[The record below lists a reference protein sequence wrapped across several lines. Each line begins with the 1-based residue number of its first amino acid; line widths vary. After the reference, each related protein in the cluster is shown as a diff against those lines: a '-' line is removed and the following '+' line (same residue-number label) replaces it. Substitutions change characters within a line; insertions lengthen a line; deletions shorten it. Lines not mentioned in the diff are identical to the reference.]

1 MRKITSILMLL
12 LFVFSSGVSAQG
24 IKASTDADKHWF
36 VIKNFRSGKF
46 AAYGGEENA
55 QNAKKDICQKTLDEL
70 TNACYWY
77 AVADGEGYKLYNA
90 AATGKVVNGHG
101 WNENGRTMYVKAS
114 SLLSGYYTISTE
126 TDPTQTDNAGSRG
139 CWDDQKDK
147 DGSAGIGFWKHVDN
161 DYLGTSWLI
170 VEVDNPA
177 TLISKDKVALAVRVA
192 ELSRLGYADVLGH
205 CPQSA
210 IDAANNV
217 LNTGTTSDEYT
228 QALTTLNN
236 SQKLPDASKYYVIT
250 SSYGKY
256 EELKGVT
263 KSIYATESDLKWKTT
278 DLTDNTMYWRIS
290 KNTDGNW
297 TFQNYGNN
305 KYIASCAG
313 QSQAYKMGTTPAAA
327 SFVWHL
333 SDFNILIAGG
343 ELHTAGHDG
352 GNGEEGNIV
361 YWNGS
366 TGSASAWT
374 LREVEDPEAEIAK
387 ATAKANL
394 QATITKANFLVGVN
408 PGQYPST
415 DEYSSALTAAQE
427 VLNNAT
433 ATKEDYDGKRTALET
448 ALADATD
455 DQTKTKNDLEV
466 GSYYRIQNTVY
477 KTYTGIEIANQSAGT
492 SQMKNYTLN
501 EDDPRQ
507 IWKLEQD
514 GGKYYLVNVASG
526 LYPQL
531 VAQGPGSTTA
541 VGAKDASKNFTW
553 KINAEATSTSKAQYN
568 IFVGTVTTWNTGTQ
582 NGQINVESNGNV
594 NYWYG
599 DKAHH
604 YLWKVKKTDD
614 EILTLVN
621 NWVKSQNLTAN
632 ANATKLRII
641 DGATQVIS
649 PNEFAEPS
657 VVNAAIDAVKAYKD
671 AAEPSLSQA
680 QAVCNNYA
688 IVNNYVSQTNTYGD
702 ILGYVYVLKGQYGTI
717 ILPVNYASPENIKFY
732 ACDAAATNG
741 VLNLNETNTGY
752 KKNQPYIVEY
762 TGEDVPTPQN
772 PKKYQIFGYKNDA
785 ATTNQ
790 KVGLLTGVLVEGGY
804 VPSDSYIL
812 SKYNGRFAFYKVDG
826 ENVKQAQQY
835 RCYLTIPAD
844 QPTAVSAFYLNGEGE
859 TTGINALLN
868 GNNGETEIYDLSGKR
883 LNHLQKGINIVNGQK
898 VLVK

>member
-12 LFVFSSGVSAQG
+12 LFVFSSSVSAQG
-24 IKASTDADKHWF
+24 FTVSTDADKHWF

-55 QNAKKDICQKTLDEL
+55 LNAKRDICQLTLDNL
-70 TNACYWY
+70 TKACYWY

-90 AATGKVVNGHG
+90 AATGKVVDGHALS
-101 WNENGRTMYVKAS
+101 ETGRTMYVKPS

-126 TDPTQTDNAGSRG
+126 KDPTQTDNGSSRG
-139 CWDDQKDK
+139 CWDDQ
-147 DGSAGIGFWKHVDN
+147 DGSEGIGFWQHVDN

-170 VEVDNPA
+170 VEVDDPT

-192 ELSRLGYADVLGH
+192 DLSRLGYADVLGH

-217 LNTGTTSDEYT
+217 LRTGTTSDVFT

-305 KYIASCAG
+305 KYIASCTG
-313 QSQAYKMGTTPAAA
+313 QSQAYKMGNTPAAA

-333 SDFNILIAGG
+333 NDFNILIAGG

-352 GNGEEGNIV
+352 GSGKEGNIV

-415 DEYSSALTAAQE
+415 DAYSLALTAAQE
-427 VLNNAT
+427 ILNSTT
-433 ATKEDYDGKRTALET
+433 ATKDYYDGKRTALET
-448 ALADATD
+448 ALEQA
-455 DQTKTKNDLEV
+455 QTQTKNDLEV
-466 GSYYRIQNTVY
+466 GCYYRIQNTSY
-477 KTYTGIEIANQSAGT
+477 KTYTGIELKNQSVGT
-492 SQMKNYTLN
+492 SRMKNSALN
-501 EDDPRQ
+501 ENDPRQ
-507 IWKLEQD
+507 IWKLEKE
-514 GGKYYLVNVASG
+514 GEKYYLVNVASG
-526 LYPQL
+526 LYPQTI
-531 VAQGPGSTTA
+531 VSGSGNTTD
-541 VGAKDASKNFTW
+541 VGAKNPSLNFSW
-553 KINAEATSTSKAQYN
+553 KQHAEITSTSNAQYN
-568 IFVGTVTTWNTGTQ
+568 IFFGQEN
-582 NGQINVESNGNV
+582 NGQINVEANGNV

-599 DKAHH
+599 NNAHH
-604 YLWKVKKTDD
+604 YLWKVKKTEE
-614 EILTLVN
+614 EILALVN
-621 NWVKSQNLTAN
+621 DWAKSQNLTDN
-632 ANATKLRII
+632 A
-641 DGATQVIS
+641 GATPLQVIPGVAQVIS
-649 PNEFAEPS
+649 PSEFAAPD
-657 VVNAAIDAVKAYKD
+657 VVNAAIDAVKAYAGTTAPTLK
-671 AAEPSLSQA
+671 QA
-680 QAVCNNYA
+680 QALYNSYA
-688 IVNNYVSQTNTYGD
+688 IVNNYVNQAKTYGG
-702 ILGYVYVLKGQYGTI
+702 ILDVKYVLKGQYGTI
-717 ILPVNYASPENIKFY
+717 ILPVNYKTPDNVKFY
-732 ACDAAATNG
+732 TCGAAGANG
-741 VLNLNETNTGY
+741 VLTLVETNTGT

-762 TGEDVPTPQN
+762 TGTDVPTVDN
-772 PKKYQIFGYKNDA
+772 PKKYQIIGYKNGA

-790 KVGLLTGVLVEGGY
+790 TVGWLTGVLGENDY
-804 VPSDSYIL
+804 VPSGSYIL

-826 ENVKQAQQY
+826 ENVKEAQQY

>member
-24 IKASTDADKHWF
+24 IKVSTDAKTHWF

-46 AAYGGEENA
+46 AAYGGEGNA
-55 QNAKKDICQKTLDEL
+55 QNTKKDICQLTLDNL
-70 TNACYWY
+70 TEAYYWY

-101 WNENGRTMYVKAS
+101 WSETGRTMYVKPS

-126 TDPTQTDNAGSRG
+126 KDPTQTDNGSSRG
-139 CWDDQKDK
+139 CWDDQKDQ
-147 DGSAGIGFWKHVDN
+147 DGSAGIGFWQHVDN

-170 VEVDNPA
+170 VEVDDPT

-217 LNTGTTSDEYT
+217 LNTGTTPDEFT

-236 SQKLPDASKYYVIT
+236 SQKLPDESKYYVIT

-290 KNTDGNW
+290 KTADGNW

-313 QSQAYKMGTTPAAA
+313 QSQAYKMGNTPAAA

-333 SDFNILIAGG
+333 NDFNILIAGG

-352 GNGEEGNIV
+352 GSGKEGNIV

-415 DEYSSALTAAQE
+415 DAYSLVLAAAQE
-427 VLNNAT
+427 MLNNAT
-433 ATKEDYDGKRTALET
+433 ATKDGYDNQRTALET
-448 ALADATD
+448 ALEQA
-455 DQTKTKNDLEV
+455 QTQTKNDLEV
-466 GSYYRIQNTVY
+466 GSYYRIQNTVR
-477 KTYTGIEIANQSAGT
+477 KTYTGVALYDANYKTDSRMYNYALN
-492 SQMKNYTLN
+492 QM
-501 EDDPRQ
+501 DPCQ
-507 IWKLEQD
+507 IWKLEKTGD
-514 GGKYYLVNVASG
+514 KYFLVNVGTG
-526 LYPQL
+526 LYPQYIR
-531 VAQGPGSTTA
+531 GGSPA
-541 VGAKDASKNFTW
+541 PNSDAGAKNDNYDFTWAVKTDAS
-553 KINAEATSTSKAQYN
+553 STSMPVFDIFFGGRQVN
-568 IFVGTVTTWNTGTQ
+568 I
-582 NGQINVESNGNV
+582 ESDGKV
-594 NYWYG
+594 DYWY
-599 DKAHH
+599 DANAHH
-604 YLWKVKKTDD
+604 YLWKVEKTD
-614 EILTLVN
+614 EQILALVKD
-621 NWVKSQNLTAN
+621 WVSAKNMTAN
-632 ANATKLRII
+632 SGAKKLQVV
-641 DGATQVIS
+641 DGGAKVIS
-649 PNEFAEPS
+649 PNEFAEPN
-657 VVNAAIDAVKAYKD
+657 VVNTAIDAVNAYVN
-671 AAEPSLSQA
+671 ATTPTLSQA

-688 IVNNYVSQTNTYGD
+688 IVNNYVNQTKSNGD
-702 ILGYVYVLKGQYGTI
+702 ILGYVYDLKGKYGTI
-717 ILPVNYASPENIKFY
+717 ILPVNYASPENVNFY
-732 ACDAAATNG
+732 TCDAADANG
-741 VLNLNETNTGY
+741 VLTLVATTTGY

-762 TGEDVPTPQN
+762 TGEDELTPQN
-772 PKKYQIFGYKNDA
+772 PKRYQIFGYKNGA
-785 ATTNQ
+785 LTTNQ
-790 KVGLLTGVLVEGGY
+790 KVGLLTGVLAEGTVY
-804 VPSDSYIL
+804 VPSGSYIL
-812 SKYNGRFAFYKVDG
+812 SKYNGRLAFYMVDG
-826 ENVKQAQQY
+826 ENVKVAQQY
-835 RCYLTIPAD
+835 RCYLTN
-844 QPTAVSAFYLNGEGE
+844 PTPSPVSAFYLNGEGE